1 MYDAPPAPPPE
12 MDPGTRTGTGIWV
25 SLTSPVDLR
34 DWAEATEKAITA
46 LGAIASFLG
55 LGAWWRRRRA
65 RLAKAAELESRR
77 RELREAAFEA
87 ITLGL
92 DRWRLETM
100 AKRDPHLFTANE
112 LRRLRDGS
120 DDKILKARDRFW
132 EARGFPRSKDDLSRE
147 VISMLRAMSA
157 TQRLNADHIR
167 NEIEERRLRKERMEG
182 KGE

>member
-1 MYDAPPAPPPE
+1 MYDAPPAPPRD
-12 MDPGTRTGTGIWV
+12 MDPGTGA
-25 SLTSPVDLR
+25 SFTSAAELR
-34 DWAEATEKAITA
+34 DWAEFAEKAA
-46 LGAIASFLG
+46 GVLAAIAGPLG
-55 LGAWWRRRRA
+55 LGAWWHRRRA
-65 RLAKAAELESRR
+65 RLAKAAELEGRR

-112 LRRLRDGS
+112 LQRLRDTS
-120 DDKILKARDRFW
+120 DDKIIQARDRLW

-157 TQRLNADHIR
+157 TQRLSADHIR
-167 NEIEERRLRKERMEG
+167 TAIEERRRRKERMEG
-182 KGE
+182 TGE